1 MANQQIL
8 DMALKQMEQTIN
20 PVTLTAWFDDA
31 QVVSLSGDRLVLHV
45 TNDFKKKLSKTAS
58 WNR

>member
-8 DMALKQMEQTIN
+8 EMALKQMEQTIN

-31 QVVSLSGDRLVLHV
+31 KVTAFEGSRLTLHV
-45 TNDFKKKLSKTAS
+45 PNDFKRKSSKAGS
-58 WNR
+58 